1 MSWAGLRHPET
12 NENSSLLRNS
22 LRGDISATA
31 VPHAIP
37 ARCAHSAGHLE
48 LCTFVPR
55 CIRSASRR
63 AHTAPLSQRAR
74 HQHNQLAVRL
84 QGGGGQTCSTEPAR
98 AAPQRSC
105 ARSSDLRPPPR
116 ARARCASAILR
127 PLQRPATVLLNS
139 KPPPARRSLSQA
151 ARPRALALFKLALPA
166 VRQLAPRNNVTSVT
180 AAGRRCNRG
189 WRRRA
194 MQEERRRSG
203 PRTSCYG
210 CGRRTRS
217 GRACKCADT
226 CGVS

>member
-1 MSWAGLRHPET
+1 MR
-12 NENSSLLRNS
+12 
-22 LRGDISATA
+22 TA
-31 VPHAIP
+31 VCCAIRSGVTSP
-37 ARCAHSAGHLE
+37 PPRCPTLSQRGARTALGISGCAL
-48 LCTFVPR
+48 FVPR

-63 AHTAPLSQRAR
+63 AHTAPLSQRAW
-74 HQHNQLAVRL
+74 HQH
-84 QGGGGQTCSTEPAR
+84 GGRVT
-98 AAPQRSC
+98 
-105 ARSSDLRPPPR
+105 DLLYR

-166 VRQLAPRNNVTSVT
+166 VRQLALATMSRPSRPRAR
-180 AAGRRCNRG
+180 AANRG

>member
-1 MSWAGLRHPET
+1 MR
-12 NENSSLLRNS
+12 
-22 LRGDISATA
+22 TA
-31 VPHAIP
+31 VCCAIRSGVTSP
-37 ARCAHSAGHLE
+37 PPRCPTLSQRGARTALGISGCAL
-48 LCTFVPR
+48 FVPR

-63 AHTAPLSQRAR
+63 AHTAPLSQRAW
-74 HQHNQLAVRL
+74 HQH
-84 QGGGGQTCSTEPAR
+84 GGRVT
-98 AAPQRSC
+98 
-105 ARSSDLRPPPR
+105 DLLYR

-180 AAGRRCNRG
+180 AAGTGRRCNRG

-194 MQEERRRSG
+194 MQMQEERRRSG